1 MRDLE
6 LSGVCGGSLVSGL
19 HCKSCRMM
27 MNDSK
32 KCQLV
37 FALNIVKASSDCLV
51 TCAVL
56 APPLEHIQFERQVF
70 QYCSLKAASALRV
83 CPCFETAADII

>member
-37 FALNIVKASSDCLV
+37 FALNIVKALSDCLV
-51 TCAVL
+51 TCALL
-56 APPLEHIQFERQVF
+56 APPFEHIQFERQVL
-70 QYCSLKAASALRV
+70 QYCFLKATSALRV
-83 CPCFETAADII
+83 SPCFKTEADLI